1 MSRTDKRYHV
11 IINEAAGSGQKK
23 RIWQEKLK
31 PELLRRGVH
40 FRAYECVRVG
50 DSAKAMELI
59 QQEKDTELTIIV
71 IGGDGTFNEVIN
83 HVYDFSRVTFGFIP
97 MGSAN
102 DLGFALGIPADPVQA
117 LIHMLRGDQV
127 RSVDLGRTAYQN
139 GEQVRYFAISSGV
152 GLDAETC
159 RVSVESDL
167 KAFLN
172 RIHLGRLIYQINAVK
187 MLFTQPLTGGRLVF
201 YDSKG
206 NEIRR
211 EVHRLYFLAG
221 MNQPNEGG
229 HLIMAPKARPN
240 DGKLSFAVAEN
251 MSRLRAL
258 YSLALLA
265 LHRMDLIASGYEV
278 INARGCRIELA
289 APLELHTDGE
299 THGRHTQL
307 VIECLP
313 GRLQMLL

>member
-1 MSRTDKRYHV
+1 MSRADKRYHV

-40 FRAYECVRVG
+40 FRAYECVCVG
-50 DSAKAMELI
+50 DSARAMELI
-59 QQEKDTELTIIV
+59 QQEKDTDLTIIV

-83 HVYDFSRVTFGFIP
+83 HVYDFSCITFGFIP

-102 DLGFALGIPADPVQA
+102 DLGFSLGIPDDPVQA
-117 LIHMLRGDQV
+117 LIHILRGDQV
-127 RSVDLGRTAYQN
+127 RAIDLGRTVYQN
-139 GEQVRYFAISSGV
+139 GEHVRYFAISSGV
-152 GLDAETC
+152 GLDAEAC
-159 RVSVESDL
+159 RVSIKSDL

-172 RIHLGRLIYQINAVK
+172 RIHLGRLIYLINALR
-187 MLFTQPLTGGRLVF
+187 MLFTQPLTSGRLVF

-211 EVHRLYFLAG
+211 KVHRLYFLAG

-229 HLIMAPKARPN
+229 HLVMAPKARPN
-240 DGKLSFAVAEN
+240 DGKLSFAMAEN

-265 LHRMDLIASGYEV
+265 LRRTDLIVSGYEV
-278 INARGCRIELA
+278 INARGCRIDLA
-289 APLELHTDGE
+289 APMELHTDGE
-299 THGRHTQL
+299 THDKYTQV